1 MTTDETF
8 DQILD
13 RVSERWENLGM
24 PIYKLDGHK
33 VVKGTFKEYMVQRMQ
48 RIEMARD
55 DEDPHRVAYTQR
67 SGVTVSTIFDG
78 FTHGEDP
85 PMCFETMVFGG
96 PYNEKQ
102 WYCATWEEAER
113 QHQAIVLL
121 AIGEEHEQ

>member
-13 RVSERWENLGM
+13 QVSERWENLGM

-33 VVKGTFKEYMVQRMQ
+33 VVKGTFKDYMVEQMR
-48 RIEMARD
+48 MARG
-55 DEDPHRVAYTQR
+55 DEDAHRVAYTQR
-67 SGVTVSTIFDG
+67 NGVTVSTIFDG
-78 FTHGEDP
+78 FSYCRDG
-85 PMCFETMVFGG
+85 CFETMVFGG

-113 QHQAIVLL
+113 QHRAIVLL
-121 AIGEEHEQ
+121 AIGETQPEQEQ